1 MARQRR
7 VAVTTR
13 NLPRSTSDLGC
24 DHSLPSAYRNL
35 LEVSTLAGTASESLQ
50 GDRILAA
57 KEFEQAIVVP
67 SGEESFSLD
76 AAFLGGF
83 PAEEVEG
90 HVADA
95 AEVFG
100 GMAFANAAL
109 VLGEA
114 HIEHV
119 VQFVLDA
126 PVTPNGPDHPL
137 CVGPLQAAD
146 VIAAFPARR
155 LGRNLVDRFHHGHR
169 SKSGPAMLFF
179 AEPIRSRRGP
189 DATCLDAPMRDRLRI
204 NWHSPARSTR
214 PPEALVRPWH
224 PSSVGS
230 QNRKALGKA

>member
-90 HVADA
+90 HAADA

-119 VQFVLDA
+119 VQFVLERGSKALA
-126 PVTPNGPDHPL
+126 PGVRFRIPLANACIRPGRGAPTTPWGDMWRSTMTTARRQIRSVQGRSWRKGGRAASCVTP
-137 CVGPLQAAD
+137 QACRPGHGLETR
-146 VIAAFPARR
+146 AAPR
-155 LGRNLVDRFHHGHR
+155 LGRSSSRVGLLRLDRF
-169 SKSGPAMLFF
+169 K
-179 AEPIRSRRGP
+179 
-189 DATCLDAPMRDRLRI
+189 D
-204 NWHSPARSTR
+204 
-214 PPEALVRPWH
+214 
-224 PSSVGS
+224 
-230 QNRKALGKA
+230 